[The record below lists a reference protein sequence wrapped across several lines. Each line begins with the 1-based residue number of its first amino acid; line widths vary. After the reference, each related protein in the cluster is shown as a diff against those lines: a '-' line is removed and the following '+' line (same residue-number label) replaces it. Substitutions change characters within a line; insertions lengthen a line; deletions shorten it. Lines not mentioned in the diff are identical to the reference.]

1 MSIISRSQVAMEA
14 ESNRSIQ
21 RFSDAKNIP
30 EGAVILTEDE
40 VERMK
45 WDIIQ
50 KWKPKSEMW
59 ERQTILIYGR
69 G

>member
-1 MSIISRSQVAMEA
+1 MEA

-50 KWKPKSEMW
+50 KWKPKSEM
-59 ERQTILIYGR
+59 
-69 G
+69 